1 MHGSH
6 ASNGGL
12 LDILR
17 NIERTPCSFDSSFES
32 VSIVQSYKVIL
43 KVRLKTSKQSSYA
56 VVKLVT
62 D

>member
-12 LDILR
+12 LDVLR
-17 NIERTPCSFDSSFES
+17 NIERTPCSFDSSLES
-32 VSIVQSYKVIL
+32 VSNAQSYRVIL
-43 KVRLKTSKQSSYA
+43 KVRLRMSKRSLYA